1 MSEISNVTDTT
12 KAIDTTKT
20 FPSIDETVKSLIG
33 KHVEGS
39 LGSGSRFWGMLEGAD
54 AKWLYIRGYRNQAIV
69 IKRRNLAALIEA
81 VWMLSPEILEQVRRT
96 QEAQKEFADEL
107 FVLESLLEAVEEG
120 EAWMSANFNRTDILR
135 TAQILLTQGEV
146 VTSIRPLHHAPG
158 VR

>member
-1 MSEISNVTDTT
+1 MFEISNVTDTT

-54 AKWLYIRGYRNQAIV
+54 ARWLYIRGYRNQAIV

-81 VWMLSPEILEQVRRT
+81 V
-96 QEAQKEFADEL
+96 
-107 FVLESLLEAVEEG
+107 
-120 EAWMSANFNRTDILR
+120 
-135 TAQILLTQGEV
+135 
-146 VTSIRPLHHAPG
+146 
-158 VR
+158 